1 MPLVVG
7 RAPAVRARG
16 TAVARQKFA
25 LNTEPH
31 VAEIGDDIE
40 LLFKPEVTGEEFL
53 AAHERLQQA
62 QSQLHTDDGEKRSV
76 AEQARIANVAV
87 KLFLRGF
94 MLPDSAQVFARWE
107 VRDPHGETV
116 LSAGDP
122 AEAERHAAKVDGAEV
137 VEAGLALPDRVLLAL
152 TNWVTE
158 VYSGGRPT
166 GLSSGSAT
174 ASPPSGRRSTGSS
187 RSRASTPARGR

>member
-1 MPLVVG
+1 M
-7 RAPAVRARG
+7 
-16 TAVARQKFA
+16 ARQKFA

-62 QSQLHTDDGEKRSV
+62 QAQLTDGDGQDRSV
-76 AEQARIANVAV
+76 AEQARVANLAV
-87 KLFLRGF
+87 KLFLAGF
-94 MLPDSAQVFARWE
+94 MLPKSALVFARWE
-107 VRDPHGETV
+107 VRDPTGQVV
-116 LSAGDP
+116 LSTGDP
-122 AEAERHAAKVDGAEV
+122 GEAERHAAKVDGAQV
-137 VEAGLALPDRVLLAL
+137 ADVGMALPDRVLLAL

-158 VYSGGRPT
+158 VYGGGRPT
-166 GLSSGSAT
+166 GLSGGSAT

-187 RSRASTPARGR
+187 RSRVSTPARGR